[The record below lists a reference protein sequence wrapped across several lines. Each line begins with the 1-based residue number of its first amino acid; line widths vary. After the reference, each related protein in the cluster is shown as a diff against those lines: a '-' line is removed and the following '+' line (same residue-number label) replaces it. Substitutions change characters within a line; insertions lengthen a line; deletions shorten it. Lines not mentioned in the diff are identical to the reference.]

1 MLLLPTVYVEPAAT
15 TRVPSDH
22 PVEVKPWR
30 KTVEADAT
38 SEQNAQ
44 EKREGDDS
52 ETTEFDHQQDHQV
65 AEWGPVGRHIYGREP
80 GYTDRRD

>member
-22 PVEVKPWR
+22 PVKVKPWR

-38 SEQNAQ
+38 
-44 EKREGDDS
+44 EK
-52 ETTEFDHQQDHQV
+52 V
-65 AEWGPVGRHIYGREP
+65 APVIRPTGSTGAIPNPLPVE
-80 GYTDRRD
+80 